1 MESHTQ
7 LGQRLSHAVARFR
20 RLRRN
25 NPRLRPFNVELLGT
39 PKSGKSTMAEAI
51 EHTLKRSDW
60 IVTARPEGATVVDRI
75 KRDTPHY
82 NLETCRYALS
92 EVAQRMDSEFELVV
106 LDRGLMDGMVWMG
119 YWLAKSKITQA
130 DHDAV
135 NAFYGTALLR
145 DQFDLHVYLVCDPKV
160 AMDRELARSLSK
172 KDGETMNLKTLTTL
186 RGIHDDVW
194 KRLAGDDDPRMVL
207 HDSSK
212 ERPEETAHAVLGKL
226 ADAFERRLE
235 TLK

>member
-1 MESHTQ
+1 MDSQTHLER
-7 LGQRLSHAVARFR
+7 RLAHVVARFR

-60 IVTARPEGATVVDRI
+60 IVTARPEGATVVDRV
-75 KRDTPHY
+75 KRDMPHY

-92 EVAQRMDSEFELVV
+92 EVTQRLDSEFDLVV

-119 YWLAKSKITQA
+119 YWFAKDKITQE
-130 DHDAV
+130 DRDAV
-135 NAFYGTALLR
+135 NAFYNTAILR
-145 DQFDLHVYLVCDPKV
+145 SLFDMHVYLVCDPKV
-160 AMDRELARSLSK
+160 AMERELARSLSK
-172 KDGETMNLKTLTTL
+172 KDGETMNMKTLTTL
-186 RGIHDDVW
+186 RGIHDVVW
-194 KRLAGDDDPRMVL
+194 GWLGGDSDPRMAL

-212 ERPEETAHAVLGKL
+212 ERPEETARAVLEKL
-226 ADAFERRLE
+226 ASAFERRLE

>member
-1 MESHTQ
+1 MDSQTHLQ
-7 LGQRLSHAVARFR
+7 QRLAHAVARFR

-25 NPRLRPFNVELLGT
+25 NPRLRPFNIELLGT

-60 IVTARPEGATVVDRI
+60 IVTARPEGATVVDRV

-82 NLETCRYALS
+82 NFETCRYALS
-92 EVAQRMDSEFELVV
+92 EVAQRMDSDFDLVV

-119 YWLAKSKITQA
+119 YWLAKGKLSKE
-130 DHDAV
+130 DHDAAL
-135 NAFYGTALLR
+135 AFYGSGVLR
-145 DQFDLHVYLVCDPKV
+145 EQFDLHVFLVCEPQT

-172 KDGETMNLKTLTTL
+172 KDGETMNLKSLTLL
-186 RGIHDDVW
+186 RGIHDELW
-194 KRLAGDDDPRMVL
+194 KRFGGADDPRMAL

-212 ERPEETAHAVLGKL
+212 ERPEETAHAVLTAL

-235 TLK
+235 TLR

>member
-1 MESHTQ
+1 MDSQTHLER
-7 LGQRLSHAVARFR
+7 RLAHVVARFR

-60 IVTARPEGATVVDRI
+60 IVTARPEGATVVDRV

-92 EVAQRMDSEFELVV
+92 EVTQRLDSEFDLVV

-119 YWLAKSKITQA
+119 YWFAKDKITQE
-130 DHDAV
+130 DRDAV
-135 NAFYGTALLR
+135 NAFYNTAILR
-145 DQFDLHVYLVCDPKV
+145 SLFDMHVYLVCDPKV
-160 AMDRELARSLSK
+160 AMERELARSLSK
-172 KDGETMNLKTLTTL
+172 KDGETMNMKTLTTL
-186 RGIHDDVW
+186 RGIHDVVW
-194 KRLAGDDDPRMVL
+194 GWLGGDSDPRMAL

-212 ERPEETAHAVLGKL
+212 ERPEETARAVLEKL
-226 ADAFERRLE
+226 ASAFERRLE